1 MSRLDSENDIF
12 GPIVSDDNDST
23 TIMAIGNNNMTSSSK
38 EEERVEL
45 DVPSRMAPM
54 PPPGKK
60 GGIGKSLSSMIKDED
75 ILLSSIPTP
84 TSR

>member
-23 TIMAIGNNNMTSSSK
+23 MIGNNNMTSSSK
-38 EEERVEL
+38 EEEEERVEL

>member
-1 MSRLDSENDIF
+1 M
-12 GPIVSDDNDST
+12 SDDNDST
-23 TIMAIGNNNMTSSSK
+23 TIMAIGNNNVTSSSK

-60 GGIGKSLSSMIKDED
+60 GGIGKSLSSMIKDEE

>member
-12 GPIVSDDNDST
+12 GPIVSDDNDS